1 MSYTASPSCPTGSH
15 SLQNTPSEALPL
27 ATPGEG
33 SVLRLLKTFDSFFRN
48 PGGCHIRS
56 LRAPNEKPRSHSAT
70 TSPAVQTE
78 STQLHRDFLVGST
91 NGINWEASRASY
103 THHHVLLPHQQHPAE
118 RFQPAPSHATRSCG
132 QESSRASRLCRIKEF
147 SFSLNSDLRAWFT
160 PRSTTRYQP
169 CGRDWEEAVTCWVQL
184 EEPRSTSNRSS
195 PAASPRAPC

>member
-1 MSYTASPSCPTGSH
+1 MRLFPSQHQKKDQSSGYLRPLTVFSGSQEGAALGASAHLT
-15 SLQNTPSEALPL
+15 
-27 ATPGEG
+27 
-33 SVLRLLKTFDSFFRN
+33 
-48 PGGCHIRS
+48 
-56 LRAPNEKPRSHSAT
+56 RSHSAT

-78 STQLHRDFLVGST
+78 SAQLHRDFLVGST

-118 RFQPAPSHATRSCG
+118 RFQPAPSHATRSCR
-132 QESSRASRLCRIKEF
+132 QESSRASRLCRIKVF

-169 CGRDWEEAVTCWVQL
+169 CSRDWEEAVTYWIQL
-184 EEPRSTSNRSS
+184 EEPRSASNRSS